1 MNAPTGKPREVKAV
15 LLGDTGVGKSSLV
28 LRFVTNNFKPYSEST
43 IGASFMS
50 KTISV
55 NGKNIK
61 YQIWDTA
68 GQEKYHSLAPMY
80 YRGAACAIIVYDIS
94 RASTFKTLKT
104 WVDELK
110 NQGPKD
116 IAIAIAGNKADLED
130 SREVD
135 KNMAAAY
142 AEEIG
147 AFYLETSAK
156 DDLNVQDIFVQ
167 ISNRLPAAP
176 QVDSSIIR
184 ESSRLRSQ
192 QQAQQAKKGCC

>member
-1 MNAPTGKPREVKAV
+1 MT
-15 LLGDTGVGKSSLV
+15 
-28 LRFVTNNFKPYSEST
+28 
-43 IGASFMS
+43 S
-50 KTISV
+50 KHINHT
-55 NGKNIK
+55 
-61 YQIWDTA
+61 TA
-68 GQEKYHSLAPMY
+68 MY
-80 YRGAACAIIVYDIS
+80 YRGAAAAIIVYDIS

-135 KNMAAAY
+135 RSMAAAY

-147 AFYLETSAK
+147 AIYLETSAK
-156 DDLNVQDIFVQ
+156 DDLHVQDIFFQ
-167 ISNRLPAAP
+167 ISNRLPSPP
-176 QVDSSIIR
+176 QVDASIIR

-192 QQAQQAKKGCC
+192 QQAQSVKKGCC